1 MENIVIMY
9 IVSWMSAYDSSFLYF
24 NHYWYLLLEIESIT
38 NIPNMALTHKENG
51 AAINEEVDTTAVHDR
66 MNVWYCT

>member
-1 MENIVIMY
+1 
-9 IVSWMSAYDSSFLYF
+9 MSAYDSSFLYF

-38 NIPNMALTHKENG
+38 NIPNMALTHKENA

-66 MNVWYCT
+66 INV

>member
-1 MENIVIMY
+1 
-9 IVSWMSAYDSSFLYF
+9 MSAYDSSFLYF

-66 MNVWYCT
+66 RMCDIVPSKTILLLFILA